1 MQFGPDYHVDIDGM
15 AEGGQHDSAQNR
27 PWIGVRF
34 DCCGVYQRIYRS
46 LDGGVYRGRCP
57 KCTRQVTARVGPDGI
72 NCRFFTAE

>member
-1 MQFGPDYHVDIDGM
+1 MQYGPDYHVDIDGM
-15 AEGGQHDSAQNR
+15 AADDDGGSTQSR

-46 LDGGVYRGRCP
+46 PDGSVYRGRCP
-57 KCTRQVTARVGPDGI
+57 KCTRLVTAKVGPDGI